1 MGTNI
6 FGIGSN
12 SYGITKRN
20 KLNYKKPNNVNA
32 AAYLADLTK
41 NGSIFNAIKTQ
52 NTQHC

>member
-20 KLNYKKPNNVNA
+20 PLKYKNKKPDANVGA
-32 AAYLADLTK
+32 GAYLSM
-41 NGSIFNAIKTQ
+41 NGSIFNAMKTQ